1 MGHARTCVLEWAD
14 MAGLHCTSWSP
25 APRKASST
33 HTEPAPSTTHP
44 TGNHSTTEE
53 PGTHLIF
60 RLASIVL
67 SILGREQRRVLLQAQ
82 GLQM

>member
-1 MGHARTCVLEWAD
+1 MSCSGRTWLNSTAP
-14 MAGLHCTSWSP
+14 AGAQLPSSP
-25 APRKASST
+25 HRASSQH
-33 HTEPAPSTTHP
+33 HTAH
-44 TGNHSTTEE
+44 GNHYVREE

-67 SILGREQRRVLLQAQ
+67 SILGREQRKVLLQAQ